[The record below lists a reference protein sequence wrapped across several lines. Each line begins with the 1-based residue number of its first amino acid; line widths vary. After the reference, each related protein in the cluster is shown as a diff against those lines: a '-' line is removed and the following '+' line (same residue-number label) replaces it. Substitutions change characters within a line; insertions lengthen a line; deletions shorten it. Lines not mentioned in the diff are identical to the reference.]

1 MIQKPLDGPRFR
13 VVRTGAAACVLALS
27 MSVGFGATAA
37 TPHAHAEKP
46 IVSPDTAPP
55 PGDPAAPPDKTERAS
70 NTPCVSTGSGG
81 NGPSIPE
88 AQRALNL
95 EHAWRFSRGAGQLVA
110 VIDTGVARHPRLP
123 GLIAGGDY
131 VSSGDGT
138 EDCDAHG
145 TLVAGLI
152 AATEVDGQ
160 GFSGVAP
167 EAQILTI
174 RQTSRLYQKEG
185 ANRDKGPDALP
196 QGYGTTR
203 TMASA
208 IRRAADM
215 GATVINVSEVACRP
229 TSEPFEDT
237 DLGAAVRYAAIEKNV
252 VVVVAAGNSGENNS
266 DSCKGTNAVIDP
278 LDPAADP
285 WSKVDLNVS
294 PARYD
299 DYVLTVGSVNGNG
312 QRSTFTVPGPWLGV
326 AAPGENITSL
336 DPLFNDPN
344 SRGTAVQVGSV
355 NQQGRLG
362 PIQGTSFATPLVSGV
377 AALVRAR
384 FPELS
389 ALEVIK
395 RIQATAH
402 APAEGWNPYVG
413 YGAVDPVQALT
424 AEVGRTLPPKRP
436 SPAKSVQLPIP
447 APTPPP
453 NNRARDVALIGSGA
467 VTSLLVLGMLASF
480 PIRRR
485 FGIHGDDT

>member
-1 MIQKPLDGPRFR
+1 MSSEQLIASGFR
-13 VVRTGAAACVLALS
+13 AVRLGTAVCVLALGV
-27 MSVGFGATAA
+27 SVGATAA
-37 TPHAHAEKP
+37 IPPAQAEKP
-46 IVSPDTAPP
+46 TVSPNTPP
-55 PGDPAAPPDKTERAS
+55 PAGEPAAPPDKTERAS

-88 AQRALNL
+88 PQRSLDL
-95 EHAWRFSRGAGQLVA
+95 QHAWGFSKGAGQLVA

-131 VSSGDGT
+131 VSNSDGT

-167 EAQILTI
+167 AARILTI
-174 RQTSRLYQKEG
+174 RQTSRLYQQEG

-215 GATVINVSEVACRP
+215 GATVINISEVACKP
-229 TSEPFEDT
+229 ISEPFEDT
-237 DLGAAVRYAAIEKNV
+237 ELGAAVRYAAIEKD
-252 VVVVAAGNSGENNS
+252 VVVVAAAGNSSES
-266 DSCKGTNAVIDP
+266 ADSCKGNNAIIDP
-278 LDPAADP
+278 LDPTADP
-285 WSKVDLNVS
+285 WGKVDLNVS

-299 DYVLTVGSVNGNG
+299 DYVLAVGSINGNG
-312 QRSTFTVPGPWLGV
+312 QPSTFTVPGPWLGV

-344 SRGTAVQVGSV
+344 SKGTAVQLGSV
-355 NQQGRLG
+355 QQSGKLG

-395 RIQATAH
+395 RIEATAH
-402 APAEGWNPYVG
+402 APAEGWNPYIG
-413 YGAVDPVQALT
+413 YGAVDPVAALT
-424 AEVGRTLPPKRP
+424 AEVPKTLPPKRP
-436 SPAKSVQLPIP
+436 AAASSVQLRVPS
-447 APTPPP
+447 PTPPP
-453 NNRARDVALIGSGA
+453 DHRARNVALIGSGSVA
-467 VTSLLVLGMLASF
+467 VLLVLGMLASF

-485 FGIHGDDT
+485 FGVREDE

>member
-1 MIQKPLDGPRFR
+1 MSSKQRHDSCFR
-13 VVRTGAAACVLALS
+13 AVRLATAACVLALGV
-27 MSVGFGATAA
+27 SVGLGAPVGI
-37 TPHAHAEKP
+37 PHARAEKP
-46 IVSPDTAPP
+46 TVSPNTPPP
-55 PGDPAAPPDKTERAS
+55 PGEPAAPPDKTERAS

-81 NGPSIPE
+81 NGPSTPE
-88 AQRALNL
+88 AQRSLDL
-95 EHAWRFSRGAGQLVA
+95 EHAWRFSKGAGQLVA

-131 VSSGDGT
+131 VSNSDGT

-167 EAQILTI
+167 EARILTI
-174 RQTSRLYQKEG
+174 RQTSKLYQKEG

-215 GATVINVSEVACRP
+215 GASVINVSEVACKP

-237 DLGAAVRYAAIEKNV
+237 DLGAAVRYAAIEKDV
-252 VVVVAAGNSGENNS
+252 VVVVAAGNSGES
-266 DSCKGTNAVIDP
+266 ADGCKGSNAVIDP
-278 LDPAADP
+278 LDPAGDP
-285 WSKVDLNVS
+285 WGKVDLNVS

-299 DYVLTVGSVNGNG
+299 DYVLAVGSINGNG
-312 QRSTFTVPGPWLGV
+312 QPSTFTVPGPWLGV

-336 DPLFNDPN
+336 DPLFNEPN
-344 SRGTAVQVGSV
+344 SKGTAVQVGSV
-355 NQQGRLG
+355 QQSGKLG

-413 YGAVDPVQALT
+413 YGAVDPIAALT
-424 AEVGRTLPPKRP
+424 AEVPKTLPPKRP
-436 SPAKSVQLPIP
+436 AAASSVQLQVP
-447 APTPPP
+447 APPPP
-453 NNRARDVALIGSGA
+453 PDHRARNVALIGSGGVA
-467 VTSLLVLGMLASF
+467 GLLVLGMLASF

-485 FGIHGDDT
+485 FGIRENE

>member
-1 MIQKPLDGPRFR
+1 MNPNPLRGPRFR

-27 MSVGFGATAA
+27 MSVGFGTTAA
-37 TPHAHAEKP
+37 IPHAHAEKP
-46 IVSPDTAPP
+46 TVSPNTPPP
-55 PGDPAAPPDKTERAS
+55 PGEPAAPPDKTERAS

-81 NGPSIPE
+81 DGPTTPE

-131 VSSGDGT
+131 VSNSDGT

-215 GATVINVSEVACRP
+215 GATVINVSEVACKP
-229 TSEPFEDT
+229 SYESFEDT

-252 VVVVAAGNSGENNS
+252 VVVVAAGNNAANS
-266 DSCKGTNAVIDP
+266 TDGCKGTNAVIDP

-285 WSKVDLNVS
+285 WNKVDLNVS

-299 DYVLTVGSVNGNG
+299 DYVLAVGSINANG
-312 QRSTFTVPGPWLGV
+312 QPSTFTVPGPWLGV

-336 DPLFNDPN
+336 DPLFTDAN
-344 SRGTAVQVGSV
+344 SKGTAVQVGSV
-355 NQQGRLG
+355 NQQGQLG

-413 YGAVDPVQALT
+413 YGAVDPVAALT
-424 AEVGRTLPPKRP
+424 AEVSSALPPKRP
-436 SPAKSVQLPIP
+436 SQAKSVQLAVP

-453 NNRARDVALIGSGA
+453 DHRARNVALIGSGTIA
-467 VTSLLVLGMLASF
+467 ALLALGLLASF

-485 FGIHGDDT
+485 FGVSGDDM

>member
-1 MIQKPLDGPRFR
+1 M
-13 VVRTGAAACVLALS
+13 
-27 MSVGFGATAA
+27 
-37 TPHAHAEKP
+37 
-46 IVSPDTAPP
+46 
-55 PGDPAAPPDKTERAS
+55 
-70 NTPCVSTGSGG
+70 
-81 NGPSIPE
+81 
-88 AQRALNL
+88 
-95 EHAWRFSRGAGQLVA
+95 A

-131 VSSGDGT
+131 VSNSDGT

-167 EAQILTI
+167 EARILTI
-174 RQTSRLYQKEG
+174 RQTSKLYQKEG

-215 GATVINVSEVACRP
+215 GATVINISEVACKP

-237 DLGAAVRYAAIEKNV
+237 ELGAAVRYAAIEKDV
-252 VVVVAAGNSGENNS
+252 VVVVAAGNSGENT
-266 DSCKGTNAVIDP
+266 DGCKGTNAVIDP
-278 LDPAADP
+278 LDPTGDP

-299 DYVLTVGSVNGNG
+299 DYVLAVGSINGNG
-312 QRSTFTVPGPWLGV
+312 QPSTFTVPGPWLGV

-344 SRGTAVQVGSV
+344 SKGTAVQLGSV
-355 NQQGRLG
+355 QQSGKLG

-424 AEVGRTLPPKRP
+424 AEVVNTLPPKRP
-436 SPAKSVQLPIP
+436 AAAKSVQLPLP
-447 APTPPP
+447 APAPRP
-453 NNRARDVALIGSGA
+453 NHRARNIALIGSGIIA
-467 VTSLLVLGMLASF
+467 SLLVLGMLASF

-485 FGIHGDDT
+485 FGVTSDDT

>member
-1 MIQKPLDGPRFR
+1 MGSKRLSDRYFR
-13 VVRTGAAACVLALS
+13 ATRIGTAACVLALS
-27 MSVGFGATAA
+27 VSVGFGATAGIPRA
-37 TPHAHAEKP
+37 LAEKP
-46 IVSPDTAPP
+46 TVSPNTPPP
-55 PGDPAAPPDKTERAS
+55 PGEPAAPPDKTERAT

-81 NGPSIPE
+81 NGPSTPV
-88 AQRALNL
+88 AQRSLNL
-95 EHAWRFSRGAGQLVA
+95 EHAWQFSTGAGQLVA

-131 VSSGDGT
+131 VSNTDGT

-152 AATEVDGQ
+152 AATKVDGQ

-167 EAQILTI
+167 DARILTI

-215 GATVINVSEVACRP
+215 GATVINISEVACRS
-229 TSEPFEDT
+229 TSEPFEDA
-237 DLGAAVRYAAIEKNV
+237 DLGAAVRYAAIEKDV
-252 VVVVAAGNSGENNS
+252 VVVVAAGNSS
-266 DSCKGTNAVIDP
+266 ADSCKGSNAVIDP
-278 LDPAADP
+278 VDPTGDP

-299 DYVLTVGSVNGNG
+299 DYVLAVGSINENG
-312 QRSTFTVPGPWLGV
+312 QPSTFTVPGPWLGV

-344 SRGTAVQVGSV
+344 SKGTAVQLGSV
-355 NQQGRLG
+355 QQSGQLG

-384 FPELS
+384 FPQLS

-395 RIQATAH
+395 RIEATAH
-402 APAEGWNPYVG
+402 APAEGWNPYIG

-424 AEVGRTLPPKRP
+424 AEVFGALPPKRP
-436 SPAKSVQLPIP
+436 SAATSVQLPMP
-447 APTPPP
+447 SAPPPP
-453 NNRARDVALIGSGA
+453 NNRARNVALIGSGA
-467 VTSLLVLGMLASF
+467 IASLLVLGMLGSF

-485 FGIHGDDT
+485 FGVTSDDA

>member
-1 MIQKPLDGPRFR
+1 MTPKHLGGRRFR
-13 VVRTGAAACVLALS
+13 VVRTGTAACLLALS
-27 MSVGFGATAA
+27 VSVGFGAT
-37 TPHAHAEKP
+37 TGSPLAHAEKP
-46 IVSPDTAPP
+46 TVSPDTPPP
-55 PGDPAAPPDKTERAS
+55 PGNPAAPPDKTERAA
-70 NTPCVSTGSGG
+70 NTPCVGTGSGG
-81 NGPSIPE
+81 DGPTTPA
-88 AQRALNL
+88 AQLSLGL
-95 EHAWRFSRGAGQLVA
+95 EHAWQFSRGAGQLVA
-110 VIDTGVARHPRLP
+110 VIDTGVVRHPRLP
-123 GLIAGGDY
+123 GLISGGDY
-131 VSSGDGT
+131 VSSSDGT

-152 AATEVDGQ
+152 AATKVDGQ

-167 EAQILTI
+167 EAQILAI
-174 RQTSRLYQKEG
+174 RQSSGLYQKEG

-196 QGYGTTR
+196 QAYGTTR

-252 VVVVAAGNSGENNS
+252 VVVVAAGNSDEN
-266 DSCKGTNAVIDP
+266 CKGTNAVIDP

-285 WSKVDLNVS
+285 WSKVNLNVS

-299 DYVLTVGSVNGNG
+299 DYVLSVGSIDQNG
-312 QRSTFTVPGPWLGV
+312 QPSKFTVPGPWLGV

-344 SRGTAVQVGSV
+344 SKGTAVQVSSIR
-355 NQQGRLG
+355 QQGQLG

-389 ALEVIK
+389 ALDVIK
-395 RIQATAH
+395 RIEATAH
-402 APAEGWNPYVG
+402 APAEGWNPYIG
-413 YGAVDPVQALT
+413 YGAVDPVAALT
-424 AEVGRTLPPKRP
+424 AEVTGELSPKRP
-436 SPAKSVQLPIP
+436 SVAKSQQLAVPAAPP
-447 APTPPP
+447 APDHT
-453 NNRARDVALIGSGA
+453 ARNVALIGSGVIA
-467 VTSLLVLGMLASF
+467 LLLILGYLASF
-480 PIRRR
+480 PLRRR
-485 FGIHGDDT
+485 FGVSPDDM